1 LRTSVPPLV
10 NSFNTRQTI
19 LSRGIAA
26 HHAVRGVHEP
36 GACTEDR
43 ARTRRQPVGAS
54 SRLQAEPTG
63 EAVAGAVASI
73 VKAASVAFQP
83 LVPDWKLP
91 FGSRLFESARA
102 RGDNGSESTANTTTA
117 AAVFR
122 SSRALLTFGRCVVA
136 SYHKQKSPSD

>member
-1 LRTSVPPLV
+1 MCFAVDGLDDLIADALADHLVPMPV
-10 NSFNTRQTI
+10 D
-19 LSRGIAA
+19 
-26 HHAVRGVHEP
+26 HVRP
-36 GACTEDR
+36 
-43 ARTRRQPVGAS
+43 
-54 SRLQAEPTG
+54 RLQLP
-63 EAVAGAVASI
+63 
-73 VKAASVAFQP
+73 AADRTPEHARCLPVRLDFELDLAATAARLPLHEHFQP